1 MDEELRKNIVDE
13 TVLAR
18 GDSLYT
24 AGPAARQ
31 DLSSRLTAEGKD
43 IDLTAVDVFSQATS
57 FLPNDTNEVQ
67 LRKLQEFR
75 EFCVGLGHKVI
86 KLTSANFSHF
96 QQIEPLQDRIT
107 EFTDRLAGFGLD
119 AESTKIEEIESGIQS
134 LVEDDQALRERY
146 QNLKDLVLSH
156 DETLEKIG
164 TLKDFVD
171 SIKKAAYYSK
181 HMKLMYEQAGR
192 LEGIEENRREILS
205 LVADMPAN
213 QLKSAQTD
221 SDIQQ
226 LKNQNSLLNDEVKR
240 LKNDLATRP
249 TLAIVKQEINKYS
262 TGGRITGSST
272 PTGLQNLPKLEKIDP
287 KLFRAFRTQFKHYSA
302 IANWTPDQEAL
313 HLPLALNQSISQEL
327 LRCVPHFRTMTTD
340 EIFQAWSERICPTS
354 VRDVAISQ
362 LSKLQQKM
370 SEENSAYLNRAE
382 NLYID
387 SQDPESNPD
396 PNTDT
401 NFIQLVT
408 NGIKDFTIRRLV
420 RDKRSKT
427 FNELRDNWRRA
438 VADYEIDQG
447 MGDIDTQSISE
458 IKNNDTQKQPKVL
471 SCYTCQSTSH
481 RYKECPKA
489 MSLVKELVAKELK
502 KKSKFGKGGG
512 KKWQGGQGGKKGK
525 KGSAPNNS
533 EKFVKQ
539 EPKN

>member
-1 MDEELRKNIVDE
+1 MTQFNSKIQTFGRMSEEYRTNIVNE

-18 GDSLYT
+18 GDSFYT

-31 DLSSRLTAEGKD
+31 DLSNRLSAAGKD
-43 IDLTAVDVFSQATS
+43 IDLTAVDVFCQAPS
-57 FLPNDTNEVQ
+57 FLETDTNEVQ

-75 EFCVGLGHKVI
+75 EFCVGLGHKVL
-86 KLTSANFSHF
+86 KLTSANFTHF
-96 QQIEPLQDRIT
+96 ESIEPLQDRVT
-107 EFTDRLAGFGLD
+107 EFSERLAGFGLGE
-119 AESTKIEEIESGIQS
+119 ESTKIEEIESGIQS
-134 LVEDDQALRERY
+134 LQDEDNAMRERY
-146 QNLKDLVLSH
+146 QGVREIVLSH
-156 DETLEKIG
+156 DEILDKVG
-164 TLKDFVD
+164 TLKDYVD
-171 SIKKAAYYSK
+171 SIKKAAFYSK
-181 HMKLMYEQAGR
+181 HMKAMYDQATK
-192 LEGIEENRREILS
+192 LESIEDNRREILA
-205 LVADMPAN
+205 LVAEMPAN

-221 SDIQQ
+221 TDIQQ

-262 TGGRITGSST
+262 TGGKILGSST

-354 VRDVAISQ
+354 VRDVAVSQ

-447 MGDIDTQSISE
+447 MGDVDTQTISE
-458 IKNNDTQKQPKVL
+458 IKNDDTQKQLAILANPPPIGSGTVPK
-471 SCYTCQSTSH
+471 
-481 RYKECPKA
+481 P
-489 MSLVKELVAKELK
+489 
-502 KKSKFGKGGG
+502 
-512 KKWQGGQGGKKGK
+512 
-525 KGSAPNNS
+525 
-533 EKFVKQ
+533 
-539 EPKN
+539 

>member
-1 MDEELRKNIVDE
+1 MSDELRTNIVNE

-24 AGPAARQ
+24 VGPAARQ
-31 DLSSRLTAEGKD
+31 DLSNRLTAANKD
-43 IDLTAVDVFSQATS
+43 IDLTAVDVFCQAPS

-67 LRKLQEFR
+67 LKKLQEFR
-75 EFCVGLGHKVI
+75 EFCVGLGHKVL
-86 KLTSANFSHF
+86 KLTSANFAHF
-96 QQIEPLQDRIT
+96 QTIEPLQDRVA
-107 EFTDRLAGFGLD
+107 EFTERLSGFGL
-119 AESTKIEEIESGIQS
+119 ASESTKIEEIEAGIQS
-134 LVEDDQALRERY
+134 LVEEDQSLAERY
-146 QNLKDLVLSH
+146 HNVKEIVLSH
-156 DETLEKIG
+156 DEILDKIG
-164 TLKDFVD
+164 PLKDYVD
-171 SIKKAAYYSK
+171 SIKKAAFYSK
-181 HMKLMYEQAGR
+181 HMRAMYEQAGR
-192 LEGIEENRREILS
+192 LEGIEENRREILT

-221 SDIQQ
+221 TDIQQ

-249 TLAIVKQEINKYS
+249 TLALVKQEINKYS
-262 TGGRITGSST
+262 TGGKILGSSA

-313 HLPLALNQSISQEL
+313 HLPLALSQSISQEL

-354 VRDVAISQ
+354 VRDVAVSQ

-408 NGIKDFTIRRLV
+408 NGIRDFTIRRLV

-458 IKNNDTQKQPKVL
+458 IKSNDTQKQPKVL
-471 SCYTCQSTSH
+471 ACYTCQSTSH
-481 RYKECPKA
+481 RYKDCPKA
-489 MSLVKELVAKELK
+489 MTLVKELVNKELK
-502 KKSKFGKGGG
+502 KKGKFGKGGG

-525 KGSAPNNS
+525 KGSFQNNS
-533 EKFVKQ
+533 EKSVKS

>member
-1 MDEELRKNIVDE
+1 M
-13 TVLAR
+13 T
-18 GDSLYT
+18 
-24 AGPAARQ
+24 
-31 DLSSRLTAEGKD
+31 
-43 IDLTAVDVFSQATS
+43 
-57 FLPNDTNEVQ
+57 
-67 LRKLQEFR
+67 
-75 EFCVGLGHKVI
+75 
-86 KLTSANFSHF
+86 
-96 QQIEPLQDRIT
+96 
-107 EFTDRLAGFGLD
+107 GFGLGE
-119 AESTKIEEIESGIQS
+119 ESTKLEEIEGDIQS
-134 LVEDDQALRERY
+134 LIAQDQTMKERY
-146 QNLKDLVLSH
+146 QGVREVVLSH
-156 DETLEKIG
+156 EDILEKVG
-164 TLKDFVD
+164 PLKDYVD
-171 SIKKAAYYSK
+171 GIKKAAFYSK
-181 HMKLMYEQAGR
+181 HMRAMYEQASK
-192 LEGIEENRREILS
+192 LEGIEENRRAILD
-205 LVADMPAN
+205 LVAETPAN
-213 QLKSAQTD
+213 QLKSAQADT
-221 SDIQQ
+221 DIQQ
-226 LKNQNSLLNDEVKR
+226 LKNQNTLLNDEVKK
-240 LKNDLATRP
+240 LKTDLAIRP

-262 TGGRITGSST
+262 TGGRITGSSA

-313 HLPLALNQSISQEL
+313 HLPLALSQSISQEL

-340 EIFQAWSERICPTS
+340 EIFQAWAERICPTS

-471 SCYTCQSTSH
+471 ACYSCQSTSH

-489 MSLVKELVAKELK
+489 MTLVKELVNKELK
-502 KKSKFGKGGG
+502 KRGKFGKGGG

-525 KGSAPNNS
+525 KGSFPNNS
-533 EKFVKQ
+533 EKSVKS

>member
-1 MDEELRKNIVDE
+1 MSDELRTNIVNE

-24 AGPAARQ
+24 AGPEARQ
-31 DLSSRLTAEGKD
+31 DLSTRLTAANRD
-43 IDLTAVDVFSQATS
+43 IDLTAVDVFCQAPS

-67 LRKLQEFR
+67 LKKLQEFR
-75 EFCVGLGHKVI
+75 EFCVGLGHKVL
-86 KLTSANFSHF
+86 KLTSANFAHF
-96 QQIEPLQDRIT
+96 QTIEPLQDRVT
-107 EFTDRLAGFGLD
+107 EFTERLSGFGLD
-119 AESTKIEEIESGIQS
+119 SESTKIEEIEAGIQS
-134 LVEDDQALRERY
+134 LVEEDQSLAERY
-146 QNLKDLVLSH
+146 HNVKEVVLSH
-156 DETLEKIG
+156 GEILDKIG
-164 TLKDFVD
+164 TLKDYVD
-171 SIKKAAYYSK
+171 SVKKVAFYAK
-181 HMKLMYEQAGR
+181 HMRGMYEQAGK
-192 LEGIEENRREILS
+192 LEAIEENRREILS
-205 LVADMPAN
+205 LVADIPAN
-213 QLKSAQTD
+213 QLKSAQVD
-221 SDIQQ
+221 VDIQQ

-249 TLAIVKQEINKYS
+249 TLALVKQEINKYS
-262 TGGRITGSST
+262 TGGRITGSSA

-313 HLPLALNQSISQEL
+313 HLPLALSQSISQEL

-340 EIFQAWSERICPTS
+340 EIFQAWAERICPTS

-408 NGIKDFTIRRLV
+408 NGIRDFTIRRLV

-438 VADYEIDQG
+438 VADFEIDQG
-447 MGDIDTQSISE
+447 MGDVDTQSISE
-458 IKNNDTQKQPKVL
+458 IKSNDTQKQPKVL
-471 SCYTCQSTSH
+471 ACYTCQSTSH

-489 MSLVKELVAKELK
+489 MTLVKELVNKELK
-502 KKSKFGKGGG
+502 KRGKFGKGGG

-525 KGSAPNNS
+525 KGSFPNNS
-533 EKFVKQ
+533 EKSVKS